1 MPFQQR
7 GFTLIELMVAV
18 AVLAI
23 LAAIAFPSFDD
34 FFDRYRVR
42 GAADEVLSVLS
53 VARAQSV
60 KIGLDTAVSS
70 TAGTPW
76 CVGANSASVPS
87 AGAAAA
93 GATACDCSEA
103 NACLVGGEELVVSS
117 VKHPGVTMVSGS
129 ALTFDGKLGL
139 AVTSSGAVSDP
150 GAIVLRSPQ
159 GKYDVS
165 VNVSPLGQ
173 ATLCTPSGKPSIAG
187 VAQC

>member
-1 MPFQQR
+1 MQLQHR

-23 LAAIAFPSFDD
+23 LAAIALPSFDD

-60 KIGLDTAVSS
+60 KVGLDAAISS
-70 TAGTPW
+70 TAGATW
-76 CVGANSASVPS
+76 CVGAKSASVPTGGAP
-87 AGAAAA
+87 AGS
-93 GATACDCSEA
+93 ATACDCSDA
-103 NACLVGGEELVVSS
+103 DACLVGGEELVVSS
-117 VKHPGVTMVSGS
+117 VKHPGVTMVNAS
-129 ALTFDGKLGL
+129 AFTFDGKLGVAL
-139 AVTSSGAVSDP
+139 TSSGAVSDP
-150 GAIVLRSPQ
+150 SAIVLRSPK

-173 ATLCTPSGKPSIAG
+173 AALCTPSGKPSIAG
-187 VAQC
+187 IAQC